1 MLIFRMGIERYG
13 NQLRTAKCDFFYEC
27 DQALKSTGELQLPH
41 VWIGIEMGFLEMRI
55 AIRADYD

>member
-1 MLIFRMGIERYG
+1 MEINYE
-13 NQLRTAKCDFFYEC
+13 LRSAIFFYEC